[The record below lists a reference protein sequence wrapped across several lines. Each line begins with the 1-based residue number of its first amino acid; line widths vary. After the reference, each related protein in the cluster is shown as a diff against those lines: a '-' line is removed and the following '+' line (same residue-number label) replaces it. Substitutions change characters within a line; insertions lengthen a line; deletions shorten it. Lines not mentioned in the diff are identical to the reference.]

1 MLEKQA
7 QKVYV
12 FLLFLTISF
21 FYCLHPCGTIRLHPD
36 TILRIRGVLQR
47 LKCLMVV
54 KVRKPRL
61 KQSCLCSCHL
71 VGDFKI
77 SLSLTLS
84 PVYLSPSGKAPNT
97 HINLG
102 PAKVVGL
109 ISLPPSSAPQLCISP
124 ARLCRIPQVCFLT
137 SGLCTCFSPLPLVL
151 FPVLQIATY
160 ISPPSKSW
168 QYWHKA
174 GCPFWVFLGPSFIC
188 LSIYDSVWKSAVHL
202 FFQFRAYHF
211 SACSGSPSSCNSSAC
226 HSTFARSYRVNEWR
240 MRKPEALIL
249 SHTCDHEQII

>member
-61 KQSCLCSCHL
+61 KQSCLCSCHF

-168 QYWHKA
+168 QY
-174 GCPFWVFLGPSFIC
+174 
-188 LSIYDSVWKSAVHL
+188 
-202 FFQFRAYHF
+202 
-211 SACSGSPSSCNSSAC
+211 
-226 HSTFARSYRVNEWR
+226 
-240 MRKPEALIL
+240 
-249 SHTCDHEQII
+249 